1 MQHSLKKALLR
12 KFLLNQCQ
20 KQNRNPLP
28 SQVLSLLIT
37 IPAPQHPQPRQI
49 ETQHAN
55 QNHSLV
61 NEQ

>member
-12 KFLLNQCQ
+12 TFLLHQCQ
-20 KQNRNPLP
+20 QQNRTPRP
-28 SQVLSLLIT
+28 AQVLSSVIT
-37 IPAPQHPQPRQI
+37 IPAPQHPQPRHI

-55 QNHSLV
+55 HNHSRV